1 MHSSVPDL
9 QSGSPLRSGVAYTAT
24 PNGQI
29 GVGMFAVAEPVFRT
43 VTTASTIVGLVATM
57 AERPSYLSRGSVD
70 KAQAVAKR
78 AHNTPANLAICA
90 SRFGCPYFNDVYNLA
105 VTLD

>member
-70 KAQAVAKR
+70 KAQAVAKK
-78 AHNTPANLAICA
+78 AHSTPASLGICPSPFGLVAIR
-90 SRFGCPYFNDVYNLA
+90 STRH
-105 VTLD
+105 